1 MEKYI
6 MPLIFAL
13 ILGYAVTPAVKLI
26 ALKIGAID
34 RPDPRKVHKGLMP
47 RMGGLAVYLAF
58 TTAVLLSP
66 ARAYPVVWGL
76 LAGATII
83 VALGILD
90 DTRGLSPR
98 MKLLGQILAAYVVT
112 HFGIEVLYITNP
124 LTGKMWMLGML
135 SVPLTLFWIVA
146 VTNAVN
152 LIDGLDG
159 LAGGVSSIAAL
170 TMAAVAWTQ
179 WGSSGIAGMPDM
191 VMLSLILVAATLGFL
206 KHNFHPAKIFLG
218 DTGSMFLGFSLA
230 VMSIMSLT
238 KSATAVSVIIPL
250 VILGIPLLDT
260 FFAIIRRFH
269 KHQPIFQP
277 DREHLHHQLMAMGLS
292 HKQTVLVIYG
302 LSAFLG
308 INAVVLN
315 LISSDQALVL
325 LIVLAVVAIYSANR
339 LGVLGGTSRAGFRTI
354 KNLKRHKPSK
364 M

>member
-1 MEKYI
+1 MEKYTI
-6 MPLIFAL
+6 PLFLAL
-13 ILGYAVTPAVKLI
+13 VLGYAATPVVRVIAV
-26 ALKIGAID
+26 KIGAID

-58 TTAVLLSP
+58 TAAVIISP
-66 ARAYPVVWGL
+66 ARAYPGIWGL
-76 LAGATII
+76 LAGATVI

-90 DTRGLSPR
+90 DTRGLPPGV
-98 MKLLGQILAAYVVT
+98 KLLGQILAALSVIP
-112 HFGIEVLYITNP
+112 FGIEVYYITNP
-124 LTGKMWMLGML
+124 LTGKMLFLGVL

-179 WGSSGIAGMPDM
+179 WGRSGTAAMTDM

-218 DTGSMFLGFSLA
+218 DTGSMFLGFTLA

-238 KSATAVSVIIPL
+238 KSATAVSVIVPM

-260 FFAIIRRFH
+260 FFAIIRRYH
-269 KHQPIFQP
+269 KHRPIFQP

-292 HKQTVLVIYG
+292 HRQTVLVIYG

-308 INAVVLN
+308 INAVLLN
-315 LISSDQALVL
+315 LISSNQALAL
-325 LIVLAVVAIYSANR
+325 LAVLAVVVIYSANR
-339 LGVLGGTSRAGFRTI
+339 LGVLGSSGRAGFKVTEG
-354 KNLKRHKPSK
+354 LKRQGSSK